1 MNKILFLPR
10 WYPSENDRQNGVF
23 IQKHAQA
30 AALHNEVA
38 VLYAEPSASKNA
50 IEEKK
55 TGNLTEVIV
64 YYKSSFLK
72 PISLLLYTIALYKGW
87 KKITQSGFFPNLTHV
102 HVLNRPAL
110 LALWLKWKH
119 NVPFIISEHW
129 SGYVTGKFE
138 QRGIASGLLTAL
150 AIKQAAFVT
159 VVSETLKAGMLKCGL
174 KADYRILPNVVEVL
188 PDAWKQKLPD
198 DKFRYLVVADLRD
211 DIKNISGV
219 IRAFKSV
226 YAKDNHA
233 ELILAGDGPDRKH
246 LEDLVSTQI
255 PSLQEMESVIPVKF
269 LGRLSNEDVLKLIP
283 TAHAV
288 IINSRIET
296 FSVVTLEAIFSGRPV
311 ISTRCGGPE
320 QFINEQNGILI
331 EKENEAQLADAMQKM
346 KFNYSGYSAEKV
358 RRSIPEKYGYEEIAQ
373 TLSGYY
379 QVILEKTART

>member
-10 WYPSENDRQNGVF
+10 WYPSENDSQNGIF
-23 IQKHAQA
+23 IQKHAQT
-30 AALHNEVA
+30 AALHNEVV

-50 IEEKK
+50 IEETKN
-55 TGNLTEVIV
+55 GNLTEVIV

-72 PISLLLYTIALYKGW
+72 PISVLHYAIALYKGW

-119 NVPFIISEHW
+119 QVPFIISEHW

-138 QRGIASGLLTAL
+138 QRGIASGLLTAF

-188 PDAWKQKLPD
+188 PEAWKQQLPD

-211 DIKNISGV
+211 EIKNISGV
-219 IRAFKSV
+219 IHAFKSV
-226 YAKDNHA
+226 YADDNQT
-233 ELILAGDGPDRKH
+233 ELIIAGDGPDRKY
-246 LEDLVSTQI
+246 LEGLASKEAVLI
-255 PSLQEMESVIPVKF
+255 NF
-269 LGRLSNEDVLKLIP
+269 LGSLTNEDVLKLIP

-331 EKENEAQLADAMQKM
+331 EKENETQLADAMKQIRANY
-346 KFNYSGYSAEKV
+346 FNYFPEKV
-358 RRSIPEKYGYEEIAQ
+358 SNSIPNHYRIEDVANSLSNYYKEI
-373 TLSGYY
+373 
-379 QVILEKTART
+379 VRH